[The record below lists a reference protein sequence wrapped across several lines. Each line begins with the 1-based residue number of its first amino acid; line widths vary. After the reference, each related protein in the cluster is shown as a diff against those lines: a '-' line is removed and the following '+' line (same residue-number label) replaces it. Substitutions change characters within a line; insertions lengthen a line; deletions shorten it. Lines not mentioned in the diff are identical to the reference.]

1 MSGVIEGLTKYLA
14 CGIVKLARRS
24 RQCIFQRQLPKRL
37 RHLLYEHDLV
47 RRDWILRL
55 HLQSCMSRRIRVGF
69 GPVVEGEDTLG
80 NRKWRIDAVVNSIN
94 RYSKHF
100 GATIFF
106 RGDDLTNLDIVVVVK
121 EFDDFAP
128 NVVCDLHARGIRI
141 IYDTAD
147 IRYTF
152 AEGRFHD
159 LSTDRTAWEKHYR
172 PFVSSV
178 DGLILA
184 NPNMRDVDDDQT
196 IPRMKIALPLLNR
209 RRRTRYAHAGPI
221 RLIWQGYPENMAPM
235 LRLHPILDRLRVDT
249 GLDIRL
255 VYDTKG
261 RARREGPIEYREWN
275 VHLWD
280 RVLAEA
286 DIGVAIKPLDDL
298 YQQRKPATKVISYM
312 AAALPVVCT
321 PSQSDRQ
328 VIHHG
333 KTGFFAYND
342 EQWYAYLHALVQD
355 PSLRSRIGNAAHRQV
370 IESYGDKQVAAVYE
384 DLFER
389 VLRNRPPT
397 WLSTSSS
404 ECIEP
409 D

>member
-1 MSGVIEGLTKYLA
+1 MIEGFSTYLA
-14 CGIVKLARRS
+14 NGLVKLARRS
-24 RQCIFQRQLPKRL
+24 RQCIFQRQLPNRV
-37 RHLLYEHDLV
+37 RYLLYEHGLV
-47 RRDWILRL
+47 RRDWILWLR
-55 HLQSCMSRRIRVGF
+55 LQSALSRRIRVGF
-69 GPVVEGEDTLG
+69 GPVVAGEDTLG
-80 NRKWRIDAVVNSIN
+80 SRKWRIDAVVNSIN
-94 RYSKHF
+94 RHSRRF

-106 RGDDLTNLDIVVVVK
+106 RGDDLTCFDIVVVVK
-121 EFDDFAP
+121 EFDYFTP
-128 NVVCDLHARGIRI
+128 NIISDLHARGIRI

-147 IRYTF
+147 VRYTF
-152 AEGRFHD
+152 AEGRLHD
-159 LSTDRTAWEKHYR
+159 LSTDRTAWEKYYR

-184 NPNMRDVDDDQT
+184 NPNMQDVDNNQA
-196 IPRMKIALPLLNR
+196 IPRMKIALPILNR

-235 LRLHPILDRLRVDT
+235 LRLHPIIDRLRKDT

-255 VYDTKG
+255 VYDTKVTP
-261 RARREGPIEYREWN
+261 RREGPIEYREWN
-275 VHLWD
+275 VHQWD
-280 RVLAEA
+280 HVLAEA
-286 DIGVAIKPLDDL
+286 DIGVTIKPLDDP

-333 KTGFFAYND
+333 KTGYFAYND
-342 EQWYAYLHALVQD
+342 QQWYSFLHDLVQD
-355 PSLRSRIGNAAHRQV
+355 PSLRSRIGNAARRQV

-389 VLRNRPPT
+389 VLGNRPPT
-397 WLSTSSS
+397 QG
-404 ECIEP
+404 
-409 D
+409 

>member
-1 MSGVIEGLTKYLA
+1 MSGVIEELSTYLA
-14 CGIVKLARRS
+14 YGLVKLERRS
-24 RQCIFQRQLPKRL
+24 QQCIFQRQLRKRL
-37 RHLLYEHDLV
+37 RYILYEHDLV

-55 HLQSCMSRRIRVGF
+55 RLQSAMTRRIRVGF
-69 GPVVEGEDTLG
+69 GPVVEDEGTLG
-80 NRKWRIDAVVNSIN
+80 NRKWRIDAIVNRIN
-94 RYSKHF
+94 RHSKRF

-106 RGDDLTNLDIVVVVK
+106 RGDDLTRFDIVVVVK
-121 EFDDFAP
+121 EFDYFAP
-128 NVVCDLHARGIRI
+128 SVVRDLHARGIRI
-141 IYDTAD
+141 VYDTAD

-152 AEGRFHD
+152 AEGRSHD
-159 LSTDRTAWEKHYR
+159 LSTDRTACEKYYR

-184 NPNMRDVDDDQT
+184 NPNMRDVDDDQA
-196 IPRMKIALPLLNR
+196 IPCMKIALPLLNR
-209 RRRTRYAHAGPI
+209 RRRTRYAHPGPI

-235 LRLHPILDRLRVDT
+235 LRLHPILDQLRVDT

-261 RARREGPIEYREWN
+261 LARREGPIEYREWN
-275 VHLWD
+275 IHLWD

-286 DIGVAIKPLDDL
+286 DIGVAIKPLDDP

-312 AAALPVVCT
+312 AAGLPVVCT

-333 KTGFFAYND
+333 KTGFFAYTD
-342 EQWYAYLHALVQD
+342 RQWYAFLHALVKD
-355 PSLRSRIGNAAHRQV
+355 SSLRCRIGNAARRQV
-370 IESYGDKQVAAVYE
+370 IESYGDMQVAAVYE

-389 VLRNRPPT
+389 VLGNRPPT
-397 WLSTSSS
+397 GVSASS
-404 ECIEP
+404 P
-409 D
+409 

>member
-1 MSGVIEGLTKYLA
+1 MSGLIEGLSTYLA
-14 CGIVKLARRS
+14 CGLAKLARQS
-24 RQCIFQRQLPKRL
+24 RQCIIQWQLPKRL
-37 RHLLYEHDLV
+37 RYLLYEHGLV

-55 HLQSCMSRRIRVGF
+55 RLQSAISRRIRVGF
-69 GPVVEGEDTLG
+69 GPVVLGEDTLG
-80 NRKWRIDAVVNSIN
+80 SRKWRIDAVVNSIN
-94 RYSKHF
+94 RHSKRF

-106 RGDDLTNLDIVVVVK
+106 RGDDLTRLDIVVVVK
-121 EFDDFAP
+121 EIDHFSP
-128 NVVCDLHARGIRI
+128 NVVRDLHARGIRI
-141 IYDTAD
+141 IYDMAD
-147 IRYTF
+147 IRHTF

-159 LSTDRTAWEKHYR
+159 LSADQAAWEKYFR
-172 PFVSSV
+172 PFVGSV

-184 NPNMRDVDDDQT
+184 NPNMRDVGDNQA
-196 IPRMKIALPLLNR
+196 IPRMKSALPLLNR
-209 RRRTRYAHAGPI
+209 CRRSSYAHAGPI

-235 LRLHPILDRLRVDT
+235 LRLHPIIDQLRVDT

-261 RARREGPIEYREWN
+261 RARREGPIEYSEWN

-286 DIGVAIKPLDDL
+286 DIGVAIKPLDDP

-342 EQWYAYLHALVQD
+342 QEWYAFLHALVQD
-355 PSLRSRIGNAAHRQV
+355 PSLCSRIGNAAHRQV
-370 IESYGDKQVAAVYE
+370 TESYGDKQVASVYE

-389 VLRNRPPT
+389 VLGNRPPT
-397 WLSTSSS
+397 GLSASSP

-409 D
+409 N